1 MKKDKDYDEN
11 RSKLAGM
18 IMNKPSAVP
27 IQQVKP
33 VSSKEDKDESHLNF
47 WIPTELFNELKI
59 HAIRTGSSIKQVGI
73 DALEAYL
80 KQNI

>member
-1 MKKDKDYDEN
+1 MNKEYDEN
-11 RSKLAGM
+11 RSRLAGM
-18 IMNKPSAVP
+18 IKNKPSTAP

-33 VSSKEDKDESHLNF
+33 IVPKEEKDVSHLNF
-47 WIPTELFNELKI
+47 WIPTELFNELKM

-80 KQNI
+80 KKNT

>member
-1 MKKDKDYDEN
+1 MSKDYDEN

-18 IMNKPSAVP
+18 IKSKPSTVP

-33 VSSKEDKDESHLNF
+33 IARKEERDVSHLNF
-47 WIPTELFNELKI
+47 WIPTELFNELKM

-80 KQNI
+80 NKNT

>member
-1 MKKDKDYDEN
+1 MGKDYDEN
-11 RSKLAGM
+11 RSRLAGM
-18 IMNKPSAVP
+18 IKSKPSTAP

-33 VSSKEDKDESHLNF
+33 IVSKEEKDESHLNF
-47 WIPTELFNELKI
+47 WIPTELFNELKM

-80 KQNI
+80 KQNT